1 MSVSESISPRKR
13 PRTSASDAENAPDF
27 VFEGRPVKK
36 DSEVWLEDGNVI
48 LHADGVVFKVYQGI
62 LARRSEVFRDL
73 FTLPDPPET
82 ERLEGVPVISVSD
95 SPDDLRHLLLVLC
108 CGKNYYTQHGSPFP
122 VEFSTVTALVKLGHK
137 YAIPDVL
144 DDALSRFKQY
154 YPNNITSYHLGR
166 GSLRSD
172 VIIAR
177 PQDAITA
184 IHLARLTNTPSILPA
199 AFLVCTTLGEELFKA
214 AADPTSGLAAEDLMR
229 IVNGKVALARET
241 GKSVVAVFKA
251 LAECESQCP
260 SGRCADSLSY
270 LLASRGL
277 DDFTHFLRLSPLDH
291 NMDACPSFFQTAQ
304 HGQLLCEQCKQNLRS
319 AMSLR
324 ELNVW
329 RELPKIFDLSV
340 PSSSFPFF

>member
-108 CGKNYYTQHGSPFP
+108 CGKKYVKQPMSPLDMITNAERSSYYTQHGSPFP

-199 AFLVCTTLGEELFKA
+199 AFLVCTTDRKSTRLNSSHSGE
-214 AADPTSGLAAEDLMR
+214 
-229 IVNGKVALARET
+229 
-241 GKSVVAVFKA
+241 
-251 LAECESQCP
+251 
-260 SGRCADSLSY
+260 
-270 LLASRGL
+270 SR
-277 DDFTHFLRLSPLDH
+277 
-291 NMDACPSFFQTAQ
+291 M
-304 HGQLLCEQCKQNLRS
+304 
-319 AMSLR
+319 
-324 ELNVW
+324 
-329 RELPKIFDLSV
+329 
-340 PSSSFPFF
+340 PSSA